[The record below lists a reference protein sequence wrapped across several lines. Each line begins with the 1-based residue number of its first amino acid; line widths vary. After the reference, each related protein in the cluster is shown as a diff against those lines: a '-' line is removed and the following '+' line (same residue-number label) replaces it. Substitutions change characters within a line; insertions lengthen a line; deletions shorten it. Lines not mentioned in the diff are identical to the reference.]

1 MKPEFCIL
9 IDDQTPTMKKLLS
22 TIFILFLTFH
32 AISQKTNTAD
42 SLRHVLTTTQN
53 DSIKIATYK
62 RFYPLYITSYPD
74 SVKYYSNK
82 GLRLAQKVKNVTA
95 IADFSVLIA
104 YVDFQQGKYDTAL
117 QTLDK
122 ALDEVG
128 GNSEF
133 LPSKLKLLNW
143 KSAVY
148 GVQRKTDKSREILNE
163 IISLSDDFPLEQLS
177 AYLLLGNVHF
187 EELDYENALKYYQ
200 KVDSI
205 CISHEFKDSACN
217 SALGNSGMVFFEIEQ
232 YEKSLE
238 YHKKAQHNHIT
249 QGDTLMYIGVNDELS
264 EVHLVNDEFE
274 AAEKLLGEA
283 IEYYQKNK
291 YPKRELQSQRILRK
305 VYMEWS
311 NLKSALASLD
321 RALLLSKQIK
331 DTIQIAETYID
342 YGKVYS
348 KQKNFLEAQ
357 KVTESA
363 LDLMNK
369 PNQLEYR
376 VSAMETLISI
386 QKENNN
392 FEKAFKLN
400 LELQTLKDEL
410 SQLND
415 KKNISEIEAKYQSEK
430 KEQEILFLTS
440 QSELADAKAKNQRS
454 WFIAGLLILAVAVL
468 ALYVLFRNKQ
478 QTNFK
483 LRQLE
488 SAKSRFFANISHEFR
503 TPLTLIS
510 GPVAH
515 QLSKPKL
522 SQEDKVDLGLIQRNA
537 DRLLSLV
544 DQLLDLS
551 KIEAGRRDLKL
562 TKRPLDLF
570 IEQIIESFEYQA
582 KQKDIAFRS
591 KINIEQ
597 EAWFDRD
604 VIEKIITNLVSNAI
618 KYSPKKGEISF
629 SAILA
634 SNEKNVEIRV
644 TNPNTDIPEKELPAL
659 FDRFYQNK
667 THNEGFGIG
676 LSLVKELT
684 NLSKG
689 SVNAHKPSSETI
701 SFVVSIPIVAS
712 AFEKQDFSQPEDL
725 QYDENIVLAP
735 EMELLEEEEN
745 SLNGSLPLLLV
756 VDDNEEIRLFIK
768 SLLKRQYRILEAEN
782 GAEGVLKAL
791 EVIPDLVI
799 SDVMMPV
806 KDGIYLSD
814 HLKKD
819 ERTSHIPIILLTA
832 KSGEDHELTGLRSGA
847 DVYMTKPFKEEKL
860 RVVIEKLIASRTTIQ
875 EKFSQQVILKP
886 KEIKLTP
893 VDVKLLER
901 IQYILDDQLTDPNFG
916 AQSFSEE
923 IGLSRMH
930 LHRKL
935 KALTGLSTSEFI
947 RTQRLKLAAKLL
959 RDGAAN
965 ISEIGYTVGFNQPAY
980 FSTAFKQHFGCS
992 PSEFQ

>member
-1 MKPEFCIL
+1 
-9 IDDQTPTMKKLLS
+9 MKKLLS
-22 TIFILFLTFH
+22 TIFILFLTLH
-32 AISQKTNTAD
+32 AISQKTNKAD
-42 SLRHVLTTTQN
+42 SLRHVLATSKN

-62 RFYPLYITSYPD
+62 QFYPLYITSYPD

-82 GLRLAQKVKNVTA
+82 GLGLAQKVNNIPA
-95 IADFSVLIA
+95 IADFSVLVA
-104 YVDFQQGKYDTAL
+104 YVDFQQGKYTPAL
-117 QTLDK
+117 QTLDT
-122 ALDEVG
+122 ALEKVG

-163 IISLSDDFPLEQLS
+163 IIALSDDYPLEQLS

-205 CISHEFKDSACN
+205 CISNNFKDSACN
-217 SALGNSGMVFFEIEQ
+217 SALGNAGMVFFEIEQ

-238 YHKKAQHNHIT
+238 YHKKAQQNHLS

-274 AAEKLLGEA
+274 AAEKLLGDA

-311 NLKSALASLD
+311 NLQLALVSLD

-348 KQKNFLEAQ
+348 QQKDYAEAQ
-357 KVTESA
+357 KATESA

-376 VSAMETLISI
+376 ISAMETLVSI
-386 QKENNN
+386 QKESNN

-415 KKNISEIEAKYQSEK
+415 KKNISEIEAKYQTEK
-430 KEQEILFLTS
+430 KEQEILLLTS
-440 QSELADAKAKNQRS
+440 QSELAKAKAKNQRS
-454 WFIAGLLILAVAVL
+454 WFLAGILVL
-468 ALYVLFRNKQ
+468 ALAVVALYILFRNKQ
-478 QTNFK
+478 RTNDK

-515 QLSKPKL
+515 QLSKSKL

-537 DRLLSLV
+537 SRLLNLV

-551 KIEAGRRDLKL
+551 KIEAGRRELKL
-562 TKRPLDLF
+562 TKRPLDLY
-570 IEQIIESFEYQA
+570 IKQIIESFDYQA
-582 KQKDIAFRS
+582 KQKGVSFSSTVTIG
-591 KINIEQ
+591 KEV
-597 EAWFDRD
+597 WFDRD
-604 VIEKIITNLVSNAI
+604 VVEKIVTNLVSNAI
-618 KYSPKKGEISF
+618 KYSPKDGAITF
-629 SAILA
+629 STTLRP
-634 SNEKNVEIRV
+634 NGKEVEIRI
-644 TNPNTDIPEKELPAL
+644 TNPNTEITEKELHTL

-667 THNEGFGIG
+667 SHNEGFGIG
-676 LSLVKELT
+676 LSLVKELA
-684 NLSKG
+684 LLAKG
-689 SVNAHKPSSETI
+689 TVKVHKPTSATI
-701 SFVVSIPIVAS
+701 QFVVTLPIAAS
-712 AFEKQDFSQPEDL
+712 AYEKKDFARSEDIPNDDTTVVFPIMQDLEKEEKEL
-725 QYDENIVLAP
+725 DE
-735 EMELLEEEEN
+735 
-745 SLNGSLPLLLV
+745 SLPLLLV
-756 VDDNEEIRLFIK
+756 VDDNKEIRLFIK
-768 SLLKRQYRILEAEN
+768 SLLKGQYRILEADN
-782 GAEGVLKAL
+782 GAEGVQKAL

-799 SDVMMPV
+799 SDVMMPI

-814 HLKKD
+814 QLKKD

-832 KSGEDHELTGLRSGA
+832 KSGEDNELTGLKTGA

-860 RVVIEKLIASRTTIQ
+860 RVVIQKLIASRAIIQ

-901 IQYILDDQLTDPNFG
+901 IQQILDEQLTDPDFG
-916 AQSFSEE
+916 AQTFSDE

-959 RDGAAN
+959 KEGDAN

-992 PSEFQ
+992 PSEFV